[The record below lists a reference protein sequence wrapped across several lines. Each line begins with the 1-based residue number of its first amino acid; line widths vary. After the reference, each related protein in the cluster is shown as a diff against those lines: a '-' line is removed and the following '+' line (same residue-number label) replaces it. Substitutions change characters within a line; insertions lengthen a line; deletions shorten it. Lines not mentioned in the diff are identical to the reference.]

1 MATKSKLLQAAAG
14 TAAASG
20 GGGAVSGLNVEDVF
34 STYLY
39 DGIGGNQVIKNGISL
54 GPPIDTGGSILV
66 SSSSGS
72 HLVSPQ
78 SSQFAFGTG
87 DFTIEAWIYPNS
99 LTSTLGVVCTRIDA
113 TGATNQVFFG
123 HDGTSLLYYSG
134 IGATGGTI
142 QANVWSHIACSRQSG
157 TVRIFLN
164 GYQVGSV
171 TDTASKD
178 TQYGYV
184 GNGDGGG
191 SQNFNGYISNARFVK
206 GTAVY
211 TSDFTPS
218 TSALTAISGTS
229 LLTCQG
235 ASPFADN
242 SSNNFTM
249 TQVSSPSAETLGPFP
264 STTETGDGGMVWTK
278 DRVNGGSSIYHHIM
292 DTEATGLNKTLWP
305 NDTSALY
312 SSYGA
317 SSWNGDGYTVN
328 MSGSAGLNNTSG
340 DYVSWTWK
348 KQPKFFDIQTFTV
361 PSAGTDQTIS
371 HSLDTTVGFVITK
384 LTSSA
389 SGWYAFHTSRP
400 NKYLTLN
407 TNSAEGSWTWSSDS
421 TEIDIG
427 AFWSTAYAGETGVA
441 YFFAHND
448 GDANFGSTED
458 QDIIKCGSYT
468 GNGSTDGPEIDLGF
482 EPQLVLLKV
491 TSQTSNWLIFDNMR
505 GIFSGGNDAILYPD
519 ENYAEAAPAPILD
532 LLPTGF
538 KLTSSSASVN
548 GSGGNYIYMAIR
560 RGPMA
565 VPTSGTEVFDTV
577 TYSSGYNTSFTPDV
591 SMLYYTPGYDDGTNA
606 YPEIFDRLRGSGG
619 LQPPNIRVENTGRGG
634 TWDHMTK
641 FDGVFGTGAWQW
653 KRAPHFADVIA
664 YKGDGV
670 SSIVLDHNLAKI
682 PELIIFKARDRDA
695 EWKVWS
701 GSNLGGASY
710 FLALDSAATVQQ
722 QSSGADIV
730 YNISTTSMEVK
741 KAIDGTTAG
750 RLNDLGYNYVAY
762 LFSSLDGVS
771 KIGTYTGNGS
781 TQNIDCGF
789 SNGARF
795 VLIKGIDYG
804 TNWYVFDTHRG
815 IVAGNDSE
823 AYLDLSVAIVTNRD
837 LIDPYSAGF
846 SMTGNGVTNT
856 SGQTYLFFAIA

>member
-1 MATKSKLLQAAAG
+1 
-14 TAAASG
+14 
-20 GGGAVSGLNVEDVF
+20 
-34 STYLY
+34 
-39 DGIGGNQVIKNGISL
+39 
-54 GPPIDTGGSILV
+54 
-66 SSSSGS
+66 
-72 HLVSPQ
+72 
-78 SSQFAFGTG
+78 
-87 DFTIEAWIYPNS
+87 
-99 LTSTLGVVCTRIDA
+99 
-113 TGATNQVFFG
+113 
-123 HDGTSLLYYSG
+123 
-134 IGATGGTI
+134 
-142 QANVWSHIACSRQSG
+142 
-157 TVRIFLN
+157 
-164 GYQVGSV
+164 
-171 TDTASKD
+171 
-178 TQYGYV
+178 
-184 GNGDGGG
+184 
-191 SQNFNGYISNARFVK
+191 
-206 GTAVY
+206 
-211 TSDFTPS
+211 
-218 TSALTAISGTS
+218 
-229 LLTCQG
+229 
-235 ASPFADN
+235 
-242 SSNNFTM
+242 
-249 TQVSSPSAETLGPFP
+249 
-264 STTETGDGGMVWTK
+264 
-278 DRVNGGSSIYHHIM
+278 M

-317 SSWNGDGYTVN
+317 SSWNANGYTVN

-491 TSQTSNWLIFDNMR
+491 TSQTSNWMMFDNMR
-505 GIFSGGNDAILYPD
+505 GIVSGGNDAILYPD
-519 ENYAEAAPAPILD
+519 ENYAEAAPALILD

-565 VPTSGTEVFDTV
+565 VPTSGTEVFDIAA
-577 TYSSGYNTSFTPDV
+577 YASGDKYTTSFTPDV
-591 SMLYYTPGYDDGTNA
+591 SMLYYSSGYDDGTNA
-606 YPEIFDRLRGSGG
+606 YPEIFDRLRGKGG
-619 LQPPNIRVENTGRGG
+619 LQPPNIRTENTGRTGA
-634 TWDHMTK
+634 WDHMTQ
-641 FDGVFGTGAWQW
+641 FSGVFGTGAWQW